1 MLNVSQMVD
10 TTTLSSLAK
19 VFPDEELKDAAYL
32 KGSALLNES
41 YSFQV
46 AYRSAQ
52 LWKGVSV
59 SVKSELAP
67 YITLYEVGLAP
78 SELPNHA
85 DHDENI
91 LRTTPGL
98 YPDPLYPLPQGTVDV
113 MPGQWRSVWVS
124 VDLDDQVKPGQYD
137 IKISFNN
144 QEQEL
149 GSTAFQLEVI
159 GSKLPE
165 QTLTHTEWFHA
176 DCLATYYKVDALSE
190 EHWRLI
196 RSFVRTAVEHGMNMI
211 LTPLFTLPLDTAVGG
226 ERPTVQLVG
235 VEVTGQD
242 QYAFDFSSLDRW
254 IDLCFEEGVSYIEFS
269 HLFTQWGVKHAPKV
283 VATVDGQEK
292 RIFGWDTDAM
302 GEAYGQFLSQFL
314 PQLKAYIV
322 EKGIKDRCYFHV
334 SDEPSLEHLGN
345 YEAASKRLRE
355 GLGEDVTFID
365 ALSNIDFY
373 ERGIVEHPIPANDH
387 ISPFIENGV
396 DPLWTYYCVSQR
408 QKVSNRF
415 FCMPSARNRV
425 IGIQMYKFNVKGFLH
440 WGYNFWYTQFS
451 TRAID
456 PYRVTDAGRAF
467 PSGDPF
473 IVYPGEDGPIGS
485 LRLKVMRE
493 ALQDMR
499 ALQLLEKLEGR
510 EAVMALVEKQVDEPI
525 TFSSYPRNAE
535 WLLNLRESI
544 NDAIKQAVHSHQ

>member
-1 MLNVSQMVD
+1 MLNVSQKVD

-19 VFPDEELKDAAYL
+19 VFPDEELKDAAYV
-32 KGSALLNES
+32 KGSALLDES

-59 SVKSELAP
+59 RVQSELAP

-85 DHDENI
+85 DHDEHV
-91 LRTTPGL
+91 LRTAPGL
-98 YPDPLYPLPQGTVDV
+98 YPDPLYPLSEAKVDV
-113 MPGQWRSVWVS
+113 MAGQWRSVFVE
-124 VDLDDQVKPGQYD
+124 VNLDDQVKPGTYE
-137 IKISFNN
+137 IKLSFE
-144 QEQEL
+144 EQGQVL
-149 GSTAFQLEVI
+149 GAAAFQLEVI
-159 GSKLPE
+159 GSKLPA

-190 EHWRLI
+190 EHWKLI

-242 QYAFDFSSLDRW
+242 QYGFDFSSLDRW
-254 IDLCFEEGVSYIEFS
+254 IDMCMEEGVSYIEFS
-269 HLFTQWGVKHAPKV
+269 HLFTQWGVKHAPKI
-283 VATVDGQEK
+283 VATVNGEEK

-322 EKGIKDRCYFHV
+322 EKEIADRCYFHV

-355 GLGEDVTFID
+355 GLGDDVTFID

-387 ISPFIENGV
+387 ITPFIEHGV

-425 IGIQMYKFNVKGFLH
+425 LGIQMYKFNVKGFLH

-456 PYRVTDAGRAF
+456 PYRVTDSGRAF

-473 IVYPGEDGPIGS
+473 LVYPGEDGPIGS

-499 ALQLLEKLEGR
+499 ALQLLEELAGR
-510 EAVMALVEKQVDEPI
+510 EAAMALVEKQVDEPI
-525 TFSSYPRNAE
+525 TFSSYPREAA
-535 WLLNLRESI
+535 WLLGLREAV
-544 NDAIKQAVHSHQ
+544 NDAIKQSIHSHL